1 MKGSPKNDTRLDGQI
16 ERVVFRNEEN
26 GYAVL
31 RAKVRGQKDLV
42 TVVGTVA
49 SANPGEWLAA
59 DGEWVAD
66 SNYGPQFKAHTM
78 RVSQPDTLEGITKFL
93 GSGMIRGIG
102 KEYAERLVN
111 AFGRDVFDVIEN
123 SSGKLL
129 KVEGIGPTR
138 RASIRAAWEEQKAVD
153 HDFHRH
159 H

>member
-1 MKGSPKNDTRLDGQI
+1 MKGSSKNDTRLDGQI